1 MADTLLEQ
9 ETHDHPTPST
19 YVKIGVILTVITAVE
34 VSIYYIP
41 AMRGVLVPLLLV
53 LSAVKFLTV
62 VGWYMHLKMD
72 PVIYSRLFFAPLLLA
87 TGMTVVLMLLFGH
100 FFPHAKP

>member
-9 ETHDHPTPST
+9 EAHDHPSPAT
-19 YVKIGVILTVITAVE
+19 YVRIGVILTLITAVE
-34 VSIYYIP
+34 VAIYYIP
-41 AMRGVLVPLLLV
+41 AMRGILVPLLLV

-72 PVIYSRLFFAPLLLA
+72 PVIYSRLFFAPLVLA
-87 TGMTVVLMLLFGH
+87 ISIGFVLMLLFGH
-100 FFPHAKP
+100 FIQPATS

>member
-9 ETHDHPTPST
+9 ETHDHPTPAT
-19 YVKIGVILTVITAVE
+19 YVRIGVILTLITAME
-34 VSIYYIP
+34 VAIYYIP
-41 AMRGVLVPLLLV
+41 AMRGILVPLLLV

-72 PVIYSRLFFAPLLLA
+72 PVVYSRLFFAPLVLA
-87 TGMTVVLMLLFGH
+87 ISIGCVLMLLFGH
-100 FFPHAKP
+100 FIHRATS